1 MNVAETSAVPAEVID
16 DAQLIAE
23 CVAAGRPTPAEVA
36 HRVREDAKRITRAV
50 YEKYG
55 VLDIAVPTIR
65 ELRDAE

>member
-1 MNVAETSAVPAEVID
+1 MNAAASSIVPVGVID

-23 CVAAGRPTPAEVA
+23 CVAAGKPIPAEVA
-36 HRVREDAKRITRAV
+36 CRVREDAKRITRAV